1 MRSLKKPHQAD
12 HTAAGASAALALST
26 YPTYTPENCPFE
38 TVIVDVTHRCNMGC
52 HNCYVPNRSI
62 PDLEAKWLAEIY
74 AKLPHGTFVRLVG
87 GEPTLRE
94 DLPDLIRAIRDA
106 KHHPVVLTNGLKMAD
121 RAYVRELRR
130 AGLQIAYLSM
140 NGAFDN
146 ELYLA
151 IDAMRCA
158 ERKAQAFDNLRAE
171 HIFTSLGMIVVR
183 GINEHAVKP
192 LWEAANTARNVRE
205 VHLRSVGA
213 IGRYLERPPLSLDEL
228 QEVFTNATG
237 IQPDTLAQRERPNSS
252 YDFMQGRLRVQLTQ
266 WPDLGSE
273 TRGRLTPEGRIAPFF
288 EHVIANE
295 GGY

>member
-12 HTAAGASAALALST
+12 HTAAGASAAVALST
-26 YPTYTPENCPFE
+26 YPTYKPENCPFE

-62 PDLEAKWLAEIY
+62 PDLEAKWLAEIF
-74 AKLPHGTFVRLVG
+74 AKLPPGTFVRLVG

-94 DLPDLIRAIRDA
+94 DLPELIRAIRDA
-106 KHHPVVLTNGLKMAD
+106 RHHPVVLTNGLKMAD
-121 RAYVRELRR
+121 RPYVRELRR
-130 AGLQIAYLSM
+130 AGLQIVYLSL
-140 NGAFDN
+140 NGAFDD

-158 ERKAQAFDNLRAE
+158 ERKTQAFDNLRTE

-183 GINEHAVKP
+183 DINEHAVKP
-192 LWEAANTARNVRE
+192 LWEAAQTARNVRE

-213 IGRYLERPPLSLDEL
+213 IGRYQARPSLTLDEL
-228 QEVFTNATG
+228 QEVFTTATG
-237 IQPDTLAQRERPNSS
+237 IQPDTLAQRERTNSS